1 MNRTEAF
8 LRARD
13 FLLHNREDYDRAY
26 SDFRWPRVP
35 GFNWALDW
43 FDVLAAG
50 NSRPALRIVG
60 DGGDELTVSYAELS
74 ERSSRLAGYLR
85 RRGVV
90 RGDAVLVMLPSS
102 LALWEVMLAAIK
114 LGATILPTS
123 TQLTAADLAD
133 RIARAGVRHVVTTA
147 AEVEKLAGTSASFT
161 RFASGDAPA
170 GWTSLDEALAEP
182 STFVPGQVTR
192 AGDPLLA
199 YFTSGTT
206 ARPKLVV
213 HTHGSYPAGQLAM
226 MYWLGLRE
234 GDVHR
239 NISSPGWAK
248 HAGSS
253 FFAPFHAGA
262 TVLVDTSPRFSE
274 ERLRG
279 VLSRAGVGT
288 LCAPPTVWRRLVTR
302 DLGPKPA
309 ALHDLA
315 SAGEPLN
322 PEVIERVRAAWG
334 LTIRD
339 GFGQSETTALAGNTP
354 GQPVRPGSM
363 GRPLPGYELTVIDG
377 DGRESD
383 EGELAVRLARRP
395 LGLMAGYLEDPE
407 RTAAVMAGG
416 LYRTG
421 DQVTRDEAGH
431 LWHVGRGDDVF
442 KSSDYRISPFEL
454 ESVLME
460 HPAVEEAAVVPAPDA
475 LRLAVPKAFV
485 ALAPGHEPAVELARD
500 ILQFCRDNLAP
511 YKRVRRIEFADL
523 PRTISGKVR
532 RAELRDRERDRAV
545 RGERGADEHRA
556 EDFEI

>member
-1 MNRTEAF
+1 MSRTGAF

-13 FLLHNREDYDRAY
+13 FLLEHREDYDKAY

-35 GFNWALDW
+35 ELNWALDW

-50 NSRPALRIVG
+50 SSRPALRILG
-60 DGGDELTVSYAELS
+60 DGGDDVKVSYAELS
-74 ERSSRLAGYLR
+74 ERSSRVASYLR
-85 RRGVV
+85 RRGVA
-90 RGDAVLVMLPSS
+90 RGDAVLVMLPAT

-114 LGATILPTS
+114 LGAMVLPS
-123 TQLTAADLAD
+123 SAQLTAADLAD
-133 RIARAGVRHVVTTA
+133 RIARAGVRHVVTTG
-147 AEVEKLAGTSASFT
+147 AEAEKLSGTSGSFT
-161 RFASGDAPA
+161 RLVAGDAPA
-170 GWTSLDEALAEP
+170 GWTSLDEALAAP
-182 STFVPGQVTR
+182 SAFVPDGVTR
-192 AGDPLLA
+192 AEDPLLA

-206 ARPKLVV
+206 AQPKLVV

-234 GDVHR
+234 GDVHQ
-239 NISSPGWAK
+239 NVSSPGWAK

-253 FFAPFHAGA
+253 FFAPFNAGA
-262 TVLVDTSPRFSE
+262 TVVADASPRFSE
-274 ERLRG
+274 ERLID

-288 LCAPPTVWRRLVTR
+288 LCAPPTVWRRLITR
-302 DLGPKPA
+302 DLGLRPA

-322 PEVIERVRAAWG
+322 PEVIGRVRAAWG

-339 GFGQSETTALAGNTP
+339 GFGQTETTALVGNTP

-363 GRPLPGYELTVIDG
+363 GRPLPGYDVTLIDA

-383 EGELAVRLARRP
+383 EGELAVRLGPGP
-395 LGLMAGYLEDPE
+395 LGIMAGYMDDPE

-431 LWHVGRGDDVF
+431 LHHVGRGDDVF

-460 HPAVEEAAVVPAPDA
+460 HPAVAEAAVVPAPDA
-475 LRLAVPKAFV
+475 LRLAVPKAFIV
-485 ALAPGHEPAVELARD
+485 LAPGHEPGAGLARE
-500 ILQFCRDNLAP
+500 ILRHCRDNLAP

-523 PRTISGKVR
+523 PRTVTGKIR
-532 RAELRDRERDRAV
+532 RAELRDRERDSAA
-545 RGERGADEHRA
+545 RGERSTDEHRM
-556 EDFEI
+556 EDFEL

>member
-1 MNRTEAF
+1 MSRTEAF

-13 FLLHNREDYDRAY
+13 FLLRHREDYDKAY
-26 SDFRWPRVP
+26 SDFRWPCLTD
-35 GFNWALDW
+35 FNWALDW

-50 NSRPALRIVG
+50 NKRPALRIFG
-60 DGGDELTVSYAELS
+60 DGGGEVSVSYAELS
-74 ERSSRLAGYLR
+74 ERSSRMAGYLR
-85 RRGVV
+85 RRGVA
-90 RGDAVLVMLPSS
+90 RGDAVLVMLPAT

-114 LGATILPTS
+114 LGVTILPTS
-123 TQLTAADLAD
+123 GQLTAADLAD

-147 AEVEKLAGTSASFT
+147 AEAEKLSGLPGPFT
-161 RFASGDAPA
+161 RFVAGDAPA
-170 GWTSLDEALAEP
+170 GWTSLDEALSMPA
-182 STFVPGQVTR
+182 TFVPDGVTR

-234 GDVHR
+234 GDVHQ
-239 NISSPGWAK
+239 NVSSPGWAK

-253 FFAPFHAGA
+253 FFAPFNAGA
-262 TVLVDTSPRFSE
+262 TVLADASPRFSE
-274 ERLRG
+274 ERLLD
-279 VLSRAGVGT
+279 VLSRGGVGT
-288 LCAPPTVWRRLVTR
+288 LCAPPTVWRRLITR
-302 DLGPKPA
+302 DLGPRPA

-334 LTIRD
+334 LPIRD
-339 GFGQSETTALAGNTP
+339 GFGQTETTALAGNTP

-363 GRPLPGYELTVIDG
+363 GRPLPGYDLSVIDAG
-377 DGRESD
+377 GREGD
-383 EGELAVRLARRP
+383 EGELVVRLTPGP
-395 LGLMAGYLEDPE
+395 LGIMAGYIDDPE

-421 DQVTRDEAGH
+421 DQVTRDEMGYIH
-431 LWHVGRGDDVF
+431 HVGRGDDVF

-460 HPAVEEAAVVPAPDA
+460 HPAVAEAAVVPAPDA
-475 LRLAVPKAFV
+475 LRLAVPKAFIV
-485 ALAPGHEPAVELARD
+485 LAPGHAPGAGLARE
-500 ILQFCRDNLAP
+500 ILQYARDNLAP

-523 PRTISGKVR
+523 PRTVTGKIR
-532 RAELRDRERDRAV
+532 RAELRAREMDRAA
-545 RGERGADEHRA
+545 RGERGADEHRV
-556 EDFEI
+556 EDFER